1 VSITRTLTIAASTV
15 AVGLG
20 ALAVAPAATA
30 DNNKTVIVNCLGK
43 GVVKPNEIVVSCA
56 DGAITVMNIK
66 WSSWKV
72 NRAQGSG
79 TLAWNTCLPTD
90 CASGIEQKYKVA
102 VTLGRVASG
111 PTAPAFTRMTLAFP
125 NLGPAAAETSTY
137 TLDNEWR

>member
-1 VSITRTLTIAASTV
+1 MSITRTLTIAASTAAV
-15 AVGLG
+15 AVG

-30 DNNKTVIVNCLGK
+30 DNNKTVVVNCLGK
-43 GVVKPNEIVVSCA
+43 GVVKPKEIVVSCA
-56 DGAITVMNIK
+56 DGAITVMNIT
-66 WSSWKV
+66 WSSWNV
-72 NRAQGSG
+72 NRAQGTG

-111 PTAPAFTRMTLAFP
+111 PGVTAFTRMTLTFP

-137 TLDNEWR
+137 TVDNVQR